1 MQSASA
7 SPTSS
12 YLRRSAV
19 EKPSVSS
26 NASST
31 VRIQSNKVGSSKPVQ
46 DSGGGY
52 DSKLIEMINSVIV
65 DRSPSVKWEDIG
77 ENLPIVFHLFQ
88 YLCLIIYKSK
98 YLQLA

>member
-26 NASST
+26 NASA
-31 VRIQSNKVGSSKPVQ
+31 VRIQSNKAGSSKPVQ

-52 DSKLIEMINSVIV
+52 DAKLVEMINSVIV

-77 ENLPIVFHLFQ
+77 ENLPVVFHLFL